1 MFEQPPDFVPYR
13 TRDGSFTLRS
23 EQLDVFHHS
32 VHGAVQESMHVFIDE
47 GLKHV
52 AAKHID
58 VLEVGLGTGLNALLT
73 WIHAME
79 SDKSVRYTALEPYPV
94 QQDVLVQIDHPGA
107 LLRPDL
113 RDSFLEMMRA
123 PEGAE
128 QQMADTF
135 TFMRSAVSAGAL
147 REVER
152 YDIVYF
158 DAFAPRTQPELW
170 TEDVFRCMHDALRP
184 GGILVTYCA
193 KGNVRRAMLAA
204 GFTVDRVP
212 GPPAKRQMLR
222 ATRPL
227 VP

>member
-32 VHGAVQESMHVFIDE
+32 VHGAVQESKHVFIE
-47 GLKHV
+47 MGLKRLS
-52 AAKHID
+52 ASHIN

-73 WIHAME
+73 WLHVSE
-79 SDKSVRYTALEPYPV
+79 HGGQVRYTALEPYPV
-94 QQDVLVQIDHPGA
+94 PHEVVMDIDHPGA
-107 LLRPDL
+107 VGRPELSDA
-113 RDSFLEMMRA
+113 FIAMMSVPPDVELDVTDA
-123 PEGAE
+123 
-128 QQMADTF
+128 F
-135 TFMRSAVSAGAL
+135 TFVRSTTSALELSDVS
-147 REVER
+147 RF
-152 YDIVYF
+152 DMVYF

-170 TEDVFRCMHDALRP
+170 TPDVFRRMHNALRP

-204 GFTVDRVP
+204 GFTVERLP
-212 GPPAKRQMLR
+212 GPPGKRQMLR

-227 VP
+227 L